1 MGIPFQLG
9 FEGNKRNV
17 SDSGNMRIFL
27 DEPSSAS
34 CLPKVFSLVPPP
46 LSCTRVNPVFS
57 NISHFSIP
65 LSLFPRKVNTHSPG
79 AEVCAWVSAQE

>member
-1 MGIPFQLG
+1 MSGASCGWSGGRMGIPFQLG

-46 LSCTRVNPVFS
+46 FLVPELIQCFQTSVTFLSP
-57 NISHFSIP
+57 
-65 LSLFPRKVNTHSPG
+65 
-79 AEVCAWVSAQE
+79 

>member
-34 CLPKVFSLVPPP
+34 CLPKVFSLPPP
-46 LSCTRVNPVFS
+46 FLLLELIQCFQTSVTFLSP
-57 NISHFSIP
+57 
-65 LSLFPRKVNTHSPG
+65 
-79 AEVCAWVSAQE
+79 